1 MRVSA
6 LVTEIFLG
14 LSDNSRRVGSR
25 REGMLWKGGD
35 RWPGAV
41 IQLSAKTQ
49 LTDIPLHLV
58 SAMLSDLIT
67 VLHSVEYT
75 DHSGKTVRGF
85 KELKNHCVNS
95 PLSLVLGGELHSLSV
110 CPCVPLSVFTS
121 LSCTIH
127 PFRCSDAP
135 ISYMCLCVG

>member
-1 MRVSA
+1 MCVSA

-95 PLSLVLGGELHSLSV
+95 PLSLVLGGGTSFPQCLSL
-110 CPCVPLSVFTS
+110 CTS
-121 LSCTIH
+121 LCFYL
-127 PFRCSDAP
+127 PFLHNSP
-135 ISYMCLCVG
+135 FQML

>member
-14 LSDNSRRVGSR
+14 LSDNSRKVGSR

-95 PLSLVLGGELHSLSV
+95 PLSLVLGGNFIPSVLVLVYLSLFL
-110 CPCVPLSVFTS
+110 PPFLAQFT
-121 LSCTIH
+121 L
-127 PFRCSDAP
+127 SDALMHR
-135 ISYMCLCVG
+135 SLTCACV